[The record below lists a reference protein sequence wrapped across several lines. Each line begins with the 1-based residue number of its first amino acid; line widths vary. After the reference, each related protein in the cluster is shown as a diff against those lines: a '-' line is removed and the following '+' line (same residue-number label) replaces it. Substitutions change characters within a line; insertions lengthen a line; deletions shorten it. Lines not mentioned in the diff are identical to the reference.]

1 MIYSKMNK
9 QQYTSQLKELDIE
22 KIPLLDWPNEK
33 LPYNTW
39 VYFDGLI
46 YWKQKADYI
55 DWSIRI
61 FVSNGLI
68 GNVIFSR
75 ERATDIFEMNDKVAK
90 DSINALKPYFKKSV
104 LPLVIGG
111 VGIVVLLI
119 ILKKYMKK

>member
-1 MIYSKMNK
+1 MNK
-9 QQYTSQLKELDIE
+9 QKYTSQLKELKLE

-39 VYFDGLI
+39 KYFDGSI

-55 DWSIRI
+55 DWTIRI
-61 FVSNGLI
+61 FVNNGLI

-75 ERATDIFEMNDKVAK
+75 EKFADIFEMNDKVAN
-90 DSINALKPYFKKSV
+90 DSINALKHYFKKSV

-111 VGIVVLLI
+111 IGIVVVLI
-119 ILKKYMKK
+119 IFKKYVKK

>member
-1 MIYSKMNK
+1 MNK

-22 KIPLLDWPNEK
+22 KIPILDWPNEE

-39 VYFDGLI
+39 VYFDGSI

-55 DWSIRI
+55 DWSIQI
-61 FVSNGLI
+61 FVNNGLI
-68 GNVIFSR
+68 GKVIFSR

-111 VGIVVLLI
+111 VGLVVLLI
-119 ILKKYMKK
+119 ILRKYMKK

>member
-1 MIYSKMNK
+1 MNK

-39 VYFDGLI
+39 KYFDGSI
-46 YWKQKADYI
+46 YWKQKVDYV

-61 FVSNGLI
+61 FVDGSKI
-68 GNVIFSR
+68 IFSR
-75 ERATDIFEMNDKVAK
+75 YRSVDVFEMNDKVAK

-111 VGIVVLLI
+111 ISVMVVLI
-119 ILKKYMKK
+119 ILKKYIKK